1 MSWIL
6 YNFLAAFVLYY
17 LPQWYIIVFKMEAK
31 QLPMKI
37 SVVIPA
43 YNEQA
48 VLKMSYQRLKK
59 TMDTFE
65 DYELIFVNDGSRDDT
80 LNQLRQLAAEDK
92 HVKVLSFSRNFGH
105 QEAVSAGMAKSS
117 GDAVVI
123 IDCDLQDPPELI
135 PDMVKKWQNGADIVY
150 GRRVK
155 RKGET
160 AFKKLTAWLYYRV
173 LKSLGGQY
181 IPANTGDF
189 RLIDRRVCDVLTR
202 MPERNR
208 FLRGMA
214 AWSGFKAEPIDFVRD
229 ERAAGETKY
238 SMKKMF
244 KLAGDGI
251 MAFSNKPL
259 RFPLYFGMFLSAA
272 AVVYLVLAIVFVSM
286 NTWAAF
292 HLLFALVFCLTAGLF
307 LTLGIFGLYLGRI
320 YDEAKARPI
329 YIIDE
334 QINLEEV

>member
-1 MSWIL
+1 
-6 YNFLAAFVLYY
+6 
-17 LPQWYIIVFKMEAK
+17 
-31 QLPMKI
+31 MKY
-37 SVVIPA
+37 SVVIPVF
-43 YNEQA
+43 NEEA
-48 VLKMSYQRLKK
+48 VLHLSYERLKK
-59 TMDTFE
+59 VMDTLG

-80 LNQLRQLAAEDK
+80 LKQLRQLAAKDK

-105 QEAVSAGMAKSS
+105 QEAVTAGMAKAAVQ
-117 GDAVVI
+117 AVVI

-135 PDMVKKWQNGADIVY
+135 PDMVKMWKDGADIVY
-150 GRRVK
+150 GHRIK

-160 AFKKLTAWLYYRV
+160 VFKKLSAWLYYRV
-173 LKSLGGQY
+173 LKAFGGQY

-189 RLIDRRVCDVLTR
+189 RLIDKKVCDTLNS

-214 AWSGFKAEPIDFVRD
+214 AWSGFKTVPIDYVRD

-238 SMKKMF
+238 SLKKMM

-251 MAFSNKPL
+251 TSFSNKPL
-259 RFPLYFGMFLSAA
+259 KFPFVFGIVLAFAA
-272 AVVYLVLAIVFVSM
+272 FVYLVLAVVLNCTGTWDYLHIVFSLILGLI
-286 NTWAAF
+286 AC
-292 HLLFALVFCLTAGLF
+292 LFIAI
-307 LTLGIFGLYLGRI
+307 GIFGLYLGRI

-334 QINLEEV
+334 QINMEEK

>member
-1 MSWIL
+1 
-6 YNFLAAFVLYY
+6 
-17 LPQWYIIVFKMEAK
+17 
-31 QLPMKI
+31 MKY

-48 VLKMSYQRLKK
+48 VLHLSYERLKK
-59 TMDTFE
+59 VMDTLG

-80 LNQLRQLAAEDK
+80 LKQLRQIAAQDK
-92 HVKVLSFSRNFGH
+92 CVKVLSFSRNFGH
-105 QEAVSAGMAKSS
+105 QEAVSAGMAKAS
-117 GDAVVI
+117 GQAVVI

-135 PDMVKKWQNGADIVY
+135 PDMIKMWKDGADIVY
-150 GRRVK
+150 GRRTK

-160 AFKKLTAWLYYRV
+160 VFKKLTAWVYYRV
-173 LKSLGGQY
+173 LKILGGQY

-189 RLIDRRVCDVLTR
+189 RLIDRKVCDTLTN

-214 AWSGFKAEPIDFVRD
+214 AWSGFKAVPIDYVRD

-238 SMKKMF
+238 SLKKML

-251 MAFSNKPL
+251 TSFSNKPL
-259 RFPLYFGMFLSAA
+259 KFPLIIGMILAFASF
-272 AVVYLVLAIVFVSM
+272 VYLVLAVVFFCMGAWPYLHILFS
-286 NTWAAF
+286 
-292 HLLFALVFCLTAGLF
+292 LLFGLISCLF
-307 LTLGIFGLYLGRI
+307 IVIGIFGLYLGRI

-334 QINLEEV
+334 QINLEES